1 MQKPNVIITK
11 ENSKTYIAKP
21 TKCGK
26 YIFEMII
33 EHCNGEIISTKMR
46 LSKNNLGSSE

>member
-1 MQKPNVIITK
+1 MKKSNFVITR
-11 ENSKTYIAKP
+11 ENSKTHIARP

-26 YIFEMII
+26 YIIEMII

-46 LSKNNLGSSE
+46 LSRNILLTN